1 MAQRLKTDWILFSTV
16 VLMVLFGALM
26 IYSASSVV
34 AQMKMGAS
42 YYFLLRQ
49 LIWITIAI
57 PLMMFMKRLNYRKLQ
72 TPAVAFTAMGL
83 VMILLAVVYFADPRQ
98 HRWIRFGTFGGL
110 QPSEFAKP
118 ALALFLAYFI
128 ALRSRA
134 INSRYTLLPA
144 FLALGFVTMAVVV
157 ADLGTALVLVGTAAV
172 VFFVAGLESRYI
184 VIACIL
190 GIIGCVAAVA
200 AKPYR
205 LARVVSYVD
214 PQFRTVD
221 KFDKH
226 GWIRSQMKKSITAR
240 DTNYQ
245 SEQAKIAVGS
255 GGPIG
260 VGLMQGRQKLFYLP
274 EAHTDTIYAVVG
286 EEFGLFGSAALLLG
300 FVVILWRGIRAT
312 VLIPDEFGRYLAL
325 GVTTMLV
332 IQAFFNMSVVLGM
345 VPTKGIPLPM
355 ISFGGSSLL
364 VTLASLGIL
373 LNVAEHA
380 G

>member
-34 AQMKMGAS
+34 AEMRMGTS
-42 YYFLLRQ
+42 YYFALRQ
-49 LIWITIAI
+49 LIWIAIAI

-83 VMILLAVVYFADPRQ
+83 VMILLAAVYFADPKQ
-98 HRWIRFGTFGGL
+98 HRWIRFGPFGGL

-184 VIACIL
+184 VIALIL
-190 GIIGCVAAVA
+190 GMVGCFAAIA

-205 LARVVSYVD
+205 LVRVISYVD
-214 PQFRTVD
+214 PQFKTVD
-221 KFDKH
+221 KIDKR

-255 GGPIG
+255 GGPVG

-286 EEFGLFGSAALLLG
+286 EEFGLFGSVALLLG

>member
-1 MAQRLKTDWILFSTV
+1 MAQRLKTDWILFTTV

-34 AQMKMGAS
+34 ADIRMGKS
-42 YYFLLRQ
+42 YYFALRQ
-49 LIWITIAI
+49 LVWIAVAI

-72 TPAVAFTAMGL
+72 TPAVAFTAMGM
-83 VMILLAVVYFADPRQ
+83 VMILLAVVYLADPKQ
-98 HRWIRFGTFGGL
+98 HRWIRLGPLGL
-110 QPSEFAKP
+110 QPSEFTKP

-134 INSRYTLLPA
+134 INSRFTLLPA
-144 FLALGFVTMAVVV
+144 ILALGFITVAVAL
-157 ADLGTALVLVGTAAV
+157 ADLGTAIVLGATAAA
-172 VFFVAGLESRYI
+172 VFIVAGLERRYI
-184 VIACIL
+184 LITCLIAVI
-190 GIIGCVAAVA
+190 GGAAFIA

-205 LARVVSYVD
+205 LVRVISYVD
-214 PQFRTVD
+214 PGMKLVD
-221 KFDKH
+221 KVDKH
-226 GWIRSQMKKSITAR
+226 GWIRSQMKKSITAK

-245 SEQAKIAVGS
+245 AEQAKIAVGS
-255 GGPIG
+255 GGPMG

-274 EAHTDTIYAVVG
+274 EAHTDTIYAVIG
-286 EEFGLFGSAALLLG
+286 EEFGLFGSVAVLIG
-300 FVVILWRGIRAT
+300 FVIILWRGIRAT

-325 GVTTMLV
+325 GITTMLV
-332 IQAFFNMSVVLGM
+332 IQAFFNMTVVLGM
-345 VPTKGIPLPM
+345 MPTKGIPLPM

-373 LNVAEHA
+373 LNLSEHA

>member
-1 MAQRLKTDWILFSTV
+1 MAQRLKTDWILFTTV

-34 AQMKMGAS
+34 ADIRMGSS
-42 YYFLLRQ
+42 YYFAIRQ
-49 LIWITIAI
+49 LIWIAIAI
-57 PLMMFMKRLNYRKLQ
+57 PLMMFLKKLNYRKLQ
-72 TPAVAFTAMGL
+72 TPAVAFTAMGI
-83 VMILLAVVYFADPRQ
+83 VMILLTLVYFADPRQ
-98 HRWIRFGTFGGL
+98 HRWIRFGPFGGL

-128 ALRSRA
+128 ALRSHA

-144 FLALGFVTMAVVV
+144 FIALGFITMAVVV
-157 ADLGTALVLVGTAAV
+157 ADLGTAIVLVGTAAV

-184 VIACIL
+184 LIAAVLGIL
-190 GIIGCVAAVA
+190 GCGAAIA

-205 LARVVSYVD
+205 LVRVISYVD
-214 PQFRTVD
+214 PQFKLVD
-221 KFDKH
+221 KLDTH
-226 GWIRSQMKKSITAR
+226 GWIRAQMKKSITAR

-245 SEQAKIAVGS
+245 SEQARIAVGS
-255 GGPIG
+255 GGPMG

-286 EEFGLFGSAALLLG
+286 EEFGLFGAGAVLLG
-300 FVVILWRGIRAT
+300 FVIILWRGIRAT

>member
-1 MAQRLKTDWILFSTV
+1 MAQRLRTDWILFSTV

-34 AQMKMGAS
+34 ADMRMGSS
-42 YYFLLRQ
+42 YYFALRQ
-49 LIWITIAI
+49 LIWIAIAI

-83 VMILLAVVYFADPRQ
+83 VMILLAVVYFADPKQ
-98 HRWIRFGTFGGL
+98 HRWIRFGPFGGL

-118 ALALFLAYFI
+118 ALVLFLAYFI

-157 ADLGTALVLVGTAAV
+157 ADLGTAIVLVGTAAV

-184 VIACIL
+184 VIACIV
-190 GIIGCVAAVA
+190 GVVGCIAAIA

-205 LARVVSYVD
+205 LVRVISYVD
-214 PQFRTVD
+214 PQLRIVD
-221 KFDKH
+221 KIDTR
-226 GWIRSQMKKSITAR
+226 GWIRGQMKKSITAR

-255 GGPIG
+255 GGPAG

-286 EEFGLFGSAALLLG
+286 EEFGLFGASAVLLG

-332 IQAFFNMSVVLGM
+332 VQAFFNMSVVLGM

>member
-98 HRWIRFGTFGGL
+98 HRWIRFGAFGGL

-364 VTLASLGIL
+364 VTLASMGIL

>member
-1 MAQRLKTDWILFSTV
+1 MAQRLRTDWILFSTV

-34 AQMKMGAS
+34 ADMRMGTS
-42 YYFLLRQ
+42 YYFALRQ
-49 LIWITIAI
+49 LIWIAIAI

-83 VMILLAVVYFADPRQ
+83 IMILLAVVYFADPRQ
-98 HRWIRFGTFGGL
+98 HRWIRFGPFGGL

-128 ALRSRA
+128 ALRARA

-157 ADLGTALVLVGTAAV
+157 ADLGTAIVLVGTAAV
-172 VFFVAGLESRYI
+172 MFFVAGLETRYI
-184 VIACIL
+184 VIAFIL
-190 GIIGCVAAVA
+190 GVVGCAAAVA

-205 LARVVSYVD
+205 LVRVISYVD
-214 PQFRTVD
+214 PQFKLVNKID
-221 KFDKH
+221 KQ
-226 GWIRSQMKKSITAR
+226 GWIRSQMRKSITAR

-255 GGPIG
+255 GGPVG

-274 EAHTDTIYAVVG
+274 EPHTDTIYAVVG
-286 EEFGLFGSAALLLG
+286 EEWGLFGTTGVLLG
-300 FVVILWRGIRAT
+300 FLVILWRGLRAT
-312 VLIPDEFGRYLAL
+312 VLIHDEFGRYLAL
-325 GVTTMLV
+325 GITTLLV
-332 IQAFFNMSVVLGM
+332 VQAFFNMSVVLGIF
-345 VPTKGIPLPM
+345 PTKGFTLPM
-355 ISFGGSSLL
+355 ISYGGSSLL
-364 VTLASLGIL
+364 VTLALLGVL
-373 LNVAEHA
+373 MNVSENA